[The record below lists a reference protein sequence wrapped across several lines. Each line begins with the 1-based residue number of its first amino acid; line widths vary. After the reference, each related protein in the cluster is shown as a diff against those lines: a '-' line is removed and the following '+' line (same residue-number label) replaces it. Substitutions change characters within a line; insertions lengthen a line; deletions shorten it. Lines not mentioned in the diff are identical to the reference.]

1 MSALLSAE
9 SVKIRT
15 GPGFM
20 GRESATGI
28 AGTLLRSA
36 GTTAKM
42 AGVVLGSLMSVALGT
57 GGLHLGIL
65 HLGDDFHA
73 VVPGELYRSAQPT
86 PELIDDYQKEYGIRT
101 VINLRGENVGSGW
114 YDAELAETSK
124 LGIRLVNFRMSAKRE
139 LTQDRFTELMAV
151 LREAE
156 KPILVHCMSGSDRS
170 GLVSAL
176 YLAAV
181 AKVGEER
188 ADSQISFRYGHIP
201 LWFSPPYA
209 MQRSFEALKPVIGF
223 PAS

>member
-1 MSALLSAE
+1 MPALSLAE
-9 SVKIRT
+9 SAKT
-15 GPGFM
+15 TTKLGFRS
-20 GRESATGI
+20 RERATGI
-28 AGTLLRSA
+28 VAALLHWA
-36 GTTAKM
+36 GTTARM
-42 AGVVLGSLMSVALGT
+42 SGVVLGSLMSVALGA

-65 HLGDDFHA
+65 HLGDNFHA
-73 VVPGELYRSAQPT
+73 VVPGQLYRSAQPT
-86 PELIDDYQKEYGIRT
+86 PELIADYQKEYGIKT

-139 LTQDRFTELMAV
+139 FTQDRFTELMAV

-181 AKVGEER
+181 TKVSEEQ
-188 ADSQISFRYGHIP
+188 ADNQISFRYGHIP

-209 MQRSFEALKPVIGF
+209 MQRSFEALKPVLGF
-223 PAS
+223 SAS

>member
-1 MSALLSAE
+1 
-9 SVKIRT
+9 
-15 GPGFM
+15 
-20 GRESATGI
+20 
-28 AGTLLRSA
+28 
-36 GTTAKM
+36 
-42 AGVVLGSLMSVALGT
+42 MSVALGT

-65 HLGDDFHA
+65 HLGDNFHA
-73 VVPGELYRSAQPT
+73 VVPGQLYRSAQPT

-101 VINLRGENVGSGW
+101 VINLRGENVGSDW
-114 YDAELAETSK
+114 YDAELAATSR
-124 LGIRLVNFRMSAKRE
+124 LGIKFVNFRMSAKRE

-181 AKVGEER
+181 AKVGEEQ

-201 LWFSPPYA
+201 LRFSPPYA
-209 MQRSFEALKPVIGF
+209 MQRSFEALKPVLGF
-223 PAS
+223 SAS